1 MFESSYN
8 ELKKE
13 PVRQNFVE
21 GRYGLSDATVM
32 DYVWNCLKK
41 EPFLGMTADQFD
53 NIAAV
58 LCRRSTAHWQR
69 TMMRAN
75 DSLKQGEIC
84 IM

>member
-13 PVRQNFVE
+13 PVRKNFVE
-21 GRYGLSDATVM
+21 GQYGSSDATVM
-32 DYVWNCLKK
+32 DCVWNCLKK
-41 EPFLGMTADQFD
+41 EPCLGMTADQFD
-53 NIAAV
+53 NLAAV
-58 LCRRSTAHWQR
+58 LCRRSAAHWQR

-75 DSLKQGEIC
+75 DSLKQGEIF